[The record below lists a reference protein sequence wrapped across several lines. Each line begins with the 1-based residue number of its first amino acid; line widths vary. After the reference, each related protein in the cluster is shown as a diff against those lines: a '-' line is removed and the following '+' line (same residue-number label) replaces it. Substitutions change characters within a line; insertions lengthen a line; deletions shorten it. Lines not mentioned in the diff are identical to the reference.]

1 MSRLLCLLLDVLCVC
16 VCSAHKLFV
25 AHNRQYVI
33 DPNRYYICVATIQWA
48 TKNWFLWI
56 VIRVEQ
62 FVWQTHVA
70 CVVRPEIF
78 SIFLNFLSIK
88 FTKHRFRQF
97 SCQFCAVDGL
107 FERCK
112 TNVNCLIFF
121 QSDAWRVCA
130 TQYFFL
136 CPCSFITPIAHTVS
150 IVLLFSRCCILE
162 NEMSFGHSMT
172 RMKKMR

>member
-1 MSRLLCLLLDVLCVC
+1 MCIGLLDLYSVYVC
-16 VCSAHKLFV
+16 VCSAHKPFV

-48 TKNWFLWI
+48 TKNWISWI
-56 VIRVEQ
+56 IIRVEQ
-62 FVWQTHVA
+62 FVWQTYVA
-70 CVVRPEIF
+70 RVVRPEIF

-97 SCQFCAVDGL
+97 SCQFFAVDGL

-121 QSDAWRVCA
+121 SKWRLTCVCYA
-130 TQYFFL
+130 IFFCVSLLVHYSNRSHRLNCALVFSLLYFRKWNVIWAFND
-136 CPCSFITPIAHTVS
+136 T
-150 IVLLFSRCCILE
+150 
-162 NEMSFGHSMT
+162 
-172 RMKKMR
+172 KKNMG